1 MKALRRLLSVPI
13 EFAFPWGEVM
23 WVFCLFTFYLLFSV
37 DGWLSLIE
45 PLTPDKKLP
54 CLFVMV
60 DGLLLSME
68 MPAKKLSLID
78 EIVCEKP
85 PGILDELF
93 LFITVWDIA
102 GYCVLDFIIL
112 IGPSCKLF
120 FLFDF
125 EKSTL
130 LWSRSLRVSLFSASL
145 IYSEDEISPLFC
157 FAFPE
162 KLWTC

>member
-54 CLFVMV
+54 CLFVMI

-68 MPAKKLSLID
+68 LITPAKKLSLIY

-85 PGILDELF
+85 SGILDELF
-93 LFITVWDIA
+93 LFTTVWDMA
-102 GYCVLDFIIL
+102 GQWVLNFIIL
-112 IGPSCKLF
+112 IGPSCRF
-120 FLFDF
+120 CFLFDF
-125 EKSTL
+125 KCMLTK
-130 LWSRSLRVSLFSASL
+130 L
-145 IYSEDEISPLFC
+145 I
-157 FAFPE
+157 
-162 KLWTC
+162 T